1 MRVIR
6 LPDESRWQLETVVD
20 RPTSG
25 RRRERA
31 RRRARSR
38 RTYVWVRCVGPG
50 VEFRLMFAA
59 TWDLW
64 SEAALSRAVTEERER
79 LAAVP
84 RAG

>member
-6 LPDESRWQLETVVD
+6 LPDDSDWQLETVSD
-20 RPTSG
+20 RPASG
-25 RRRERA
+25 RRPERA
-31 RRRARSR
+31 RRRARVR

-50 VEFRLMFAA
+50 VDLRLMFAT

-64 SEAALSRAVTEERER
+64 TDAALIRAVSDERER
-79 LAAVP
+79 LAAVS